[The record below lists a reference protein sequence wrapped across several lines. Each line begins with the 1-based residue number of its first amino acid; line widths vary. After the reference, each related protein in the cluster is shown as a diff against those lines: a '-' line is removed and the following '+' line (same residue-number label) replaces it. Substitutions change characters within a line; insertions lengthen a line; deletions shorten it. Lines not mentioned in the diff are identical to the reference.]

1 MFITY
6 DIESKK
12 QMSLLAKET
21 NAILDAFINLYKAIL
36 EVDLLTEKVQ
46 VLKTMGDQTQLY
58 QDNTLQLADQLPK
71 MLEQLDIE
79 SERQE
84 LLEFFEIK
92 TFERN
97 GKH

>member
-12 QMSLLAKET
+12 QMSLLAKEK

-46 VLKTMGDQTQLY
+46 VLKTMAFKH
-58 QDNTLQLADQLPK
+58 NC
-71 MLEQLDIE
+71 
-79 SERQE
+79 
-84 LLEFFEIK
+84 IK
-92 TFERN
+92 TIRFN
-97 GKH
+97 